1 MPKLSEGL
9 AVGAGAS
16 LGACARLALTVW
28 LGAGLWPILAINV
41 AGSFVMGRFK
51 PGPFWGTGFLGGFTT
66 FSAFA
71 VVLVGVPLPHAA
83 FYLTVTVVGCVAA
96 WLVGNRWA
104 S

>member
-9 AVGAGAS
+9 AVGTGAS
-16 LGACARLALTVW
+16 LGACARLALMVW

-41 AGSFVMGRFK
+41 AGSFFMGRFK

-71 VVLVGVPLPHAA
+71 VVLIDAPLPHAA
-83 FYLTVTVVGCVAA
+83 FYLTATVMGCTAA
-96 WLVGNRWA
+96 WLAGDRWA